1 MDRGPL
7 GILACAGSLP
17 IEIAEASVSAGRGV
31 HLVGIAGF
39 AEPEIARYSHEIVNL
54 GQVGGILRSLRGAGC
69 RQLVIAGAL
78 RRPNLLKVRVDD
90 GFFRAI
96 GTVLRLTR
104 GGDDSVL
111 RRIVRFFESEGFE
124 VVGVDQVAPHLLAGI
139 GALGRIEPRPEHQR
153 AIARVS
159 GVLRALGTFDVGQGA
174 VGTGDR
180 IVAIE
185 GVRGTDAMLEQVR
198 AWQAEADRGAC
209 ENRGLG
215 DAVLVKLPKPGQE
228 MRVDLPAIG
237 PRTVERAH
245 VCGLAGIVVAAG
257 RALVLERAQMVAMAD
272 ACGLFVVGIEDTAA
286 HDVSQPDAD
295 SQPQVLR
302 PLGWHRAKAPE
313 RRDIELGTR
322 VLAELRTHDAGRA
335 VVVVGEHVQGIDGGL
350 GIRRLLSGLGR
361 SSHWGLRVFKRR
373 IGVLVVASIEVI
385 GNDAEQID
393 ATLEQVKA
401 SGLAGVAVVGDVDA
415 TPPATLLKE
424 FAGRHGLFALVAES
438 RGEP

>member
-17 IEIAEASVSAGRGV
+17 IEIAEAAVSAGRGV

-39 AEPEIARYSHEIVNL
+39 AEPEIAGYSHEIVNL

-69 RQLVIAGAL
+69 RELVIAGAL
-78 RRPNLLKVRVDD
+78 RRPNLLKVRIDH

-111 RRIVRFFESEGFE
+111 RRIVSFFESEGFE

-198 AWQAEADRGAC
+198 AWQAGADRGAG

-245 VCGLAGIVVAAG
+245 ACGLAGIIVAAG

-272 ACGLFVVGIEDTAA
+272 ACGLFVVGIEDAA
-286 HDVSQPDAD
+286 TYDISQSDSN
-295 SQPQVLR
+295 SQPQILR

-415 TPPATLLKE
+415 TPLATLLKE

-438 RGEP
+438 LGAP